1 MNWTCAPSRSDF
13 EEQTMSELI
22 NADFTKRV
30 VLATNDLPWSPSP
43 QAGVERR
50 LLDRIGGE
58 VARATSLV
66 RYAPASAFPAHSHAL
81 GEEFLVLEG
90 IFSDEQG
97 DYPAGTYV
105 RNPPGSMHSPRTA
118 PGCTIL
124 VKLRQMPGSE
134 SRRVIIDT
142 ARGVWERSST
152 EGHQSQLLFASP
164 ETGERVTLEKLAAE
178 STLPSTQ
185 CDGGEEI
192 FLLTGTLADDYGRY
206 GAGTWIRSP
215 AGARSKFGSQE
226 GAVFW
231 AKRGHLRPGS

>member
-1 MNWTCAPSRSDF
+1 
-13 EEQTMSELI
+13 MSELI
-22 NADFTKRV
+22 NADFTQRV

-43 QAGVERR
+43 QTGVERR

-118 PGCTIL
+118 PGCTICQAAPDAGLGEPACDHRHRQGCLGTIGHRGPSQPAL
-124 VKLRQMPGSE
+124 VC
-134 SRRVIIDT
+134 
-142 ARGVWERSST
+142 
-152 EGHQSQLLFASP
+152 FA
-164 ETGERVTLEKLAAE
+164 
-178 STLPSTQ
+178 
-185 CDGGEEI
+185 
-192 FLLTGTLADDYGRY
+192 
-206 GAGTWIRSP
+206 
-215 AGARSKFGSQE
+215 
-226 GAVFW
+226 
-231 AKRGHLRPGS
+231 